1 MTRVTIAAPA
11 KINLWLRVFGKDSK
25 GFHAIES
32 LFQLLSIADE
42 LVVERTASGIALTGA
57 PDALGPAKD
66 NLVVRAAE
74 HFFRACR
81 KAGGCSIRLEK
92 HIPWSAGLGG
102 GSSDAAATLLALN
115 HLYGRPLS
123 TEDLLTLGADLGSDV
138 PFFLTGAALALG
150 WGRGERLLALPPLP
164 PRPLL
169 VVPPAA
175 LVKTE
180 EAYAWLDRDRTAE
193 DTGEY
198 AAVVP
203 AASLG
208 SWDEVRRRSHNDFE
222 AVVAGRLPTIG
233 HWLDRLHETDAFLVR
248 LAGSGGAVVALF
260 DSVRAR
266 DTAWQTLGA
275 DPAVLKGETLSA
287 APALREE

>member
-1 MTRVTIAAPA
+1 MRAIIIAAGEARLAAPL
-11 KINLWLRVFGKDSK
+11 NERYPTPMLPL
-25 GFHAIES
+25 
-32 LFQLLSIADE
+32 ADRPFVQH
-42 LVVERTASGIALTGA
+42 VVERAARA
-57 PDALGPAKD
+57 P
-66 NLVVRAAE
+66 
-74 HFFRACR
+74 
-81 KAGGCSIRLEK
+81 GGCAIGLEK
-92 HIPWSAGLGG
+92 RVPWSAGLGG

-115 HLYGRPLS
+115 HLHGRPLS
-123 TEDLLTLGADLGSDV
+123 TEDLLTIGAELGSDV

-175 LVKTE
+175 PVQTA
-180 EAYAWLDRDRTAE
+180 EAYAWLDRDRTVE

-203 AASLG
+203 VATLA
-208 SWDEVRRRSHNDFE
+208 SWDEVRRHSHNDFE
-222 AVVAGRLPTIG
+222 AVVAGRIIAIG
-233 HWLDRLHETDAFLVR
+233 HWLDRLHETDAFIVR

-266 DTAWQTLGA
+266 DAAWQTLGA
-275 DPAVLKGETLSA
+275 DPAVLKGETLA
-287 APALREE
+287 AVPPLREE